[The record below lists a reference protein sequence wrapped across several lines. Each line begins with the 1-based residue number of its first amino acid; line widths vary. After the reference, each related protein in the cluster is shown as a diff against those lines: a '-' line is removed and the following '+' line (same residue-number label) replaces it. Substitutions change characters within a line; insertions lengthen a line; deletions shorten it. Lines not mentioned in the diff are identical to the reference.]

1 MLKDIENIKL
11 DFENIEIYQEQIAYL
26 LDMQTSAME
35 LDTSKQFIVKA
46 LNEYLDNFSTEA
58 KIDKYFAK
66 YLNYMNRISLTT
78 DDKGKTSL
86 NQVQLF
92 SQRIGCNY

>member
-1 MLKDIENIKL
+1 MLKDIDNIKL

-46 LNEYLDNFSTEA
+46 LNEYLDNFTTG
-58 KIDKYFAK
+58 
-66 YLNYMNRISLTT
+66 NR
-78 DDKGKTSL
+78 
-86 NQVQLF
+86 
-92 SQRIGCNY
+92 